1 MELGG
6 SVAHSLTHSMRG
18 ICTRMS
24 VSVSVR
30 ADRNRSRVGKQSL
43 RHWGGNPEYTMAP
56 RLAHSQLA
64 ICLQTIPPP
73 PLGLLYLSA
82 FSPLVLLV
90 KLTDRFISGG
100 GGKRS
105 REQSATLSVVDF
117 ESSVAS
123 STMTAAPA
131 MTVALLLVALLSCAL
146 PSEAGRALLTLGS
159 QKNLK
164 SLLPGCSPPPAPVDT
179 PSYSPPTYTPES
191 PPYTPSYSPSPVY
204 ESPPVDQSPSYS
216 PGSPSYSP
224 PSTGYQTPPT
234 YSPPLYLS
242 PPTYSPSPVYSSPP
256 PYSPSPVY
264 SSPSPVYKS
273 PPVYQS
279 PPAGGY

>member
-43 RHWGGNPEYTMAP
+43 RHWGGNPEYTMVVTYSVNWTFWADHVGHI
-56 RLAHSQLA
+56 LASDINDA
-64 ICLQTIPPP
+64 
-73 PLGLLYLSA
+73 
-82 FSPLVLLV
+82 
-90 KLTDRFISGG
+90 GG